1 MASAIVRDE
10 VKCCICLEIFKDPV
24 SLPCGHNF
32 CRSCITQT
40 WKNQDDR
47 ESSCPECMRR
57 YINRPVLQVNTRLR
71 NIAEAFQHEA
81 NQPNI
86 TCTYCID
93 SPSAA
98 IKSCLR
104 CEASLCDRHLKVHSK
119 SPEHVLCDPTAD
131 LESRKCTK
139 HGKILEYY
147 CQEESIGICE
157 SCKQQN
163 KHRGHRIRTLKEES
177 KKRKQKYQHTL
188 EKLTKR
194 REVAEKKIQSLQNH
208 KVQVEGKARVVAD
221 KVALLFKKLRRQQDD
236 LENQVLKDI
245 SNKKEQISGS
255 LSQQVHQLEMRKD
268 ELSRKVSHMKDIC
281 GTADPLTMVWESD
294 REDSRVYDKDNHEE
308 EEFESNQDIV
318 NVDETLVALKI
329 RRELGDIVN
338 NAMKSLLTLEEL
350 DICLDE
356 DTAAYNVEVSRD
368 LKVAFGL
375 ENDET
380 DEKTPEEFD
389 SYQVISSTE
398 FHAGKHYWE
407 VDISGDNNFRI
418 GLCYSS
424 IDREGLLSVIGNN
437 DASWCFVHSA
447 NGFSFKHS
455 NTEHGLS
462 QETFIRRLG
471 IYLDYEAGR
480 ISFYKVDDQ
489 IKHLHTFTAAFTE
502 PLRAALRVGL
512 DVWVRIRN

>member
-1 MASAIVRDE
+1 MASATVRDE
-10 VKCCICLEIFKDPV
+10 ITCSVCQEVFKDPV
-24 SLPCGHNF
+24 TLSCGHNF
-32 CRSCITQT
+32 CRSCITEVWDHQE
-40 WKNQDDR
+40 DR

-57 YINRPVLQVNTRLR
+57 YINRPDLQVNTRLR
-71 NIAEAFQHEA
+71 NIVEAFQLELKH
-81 NQPNI
+81 NI
-86 TCTYCID
+86 KCTYCID
-93 SPSAA
+93 SPVTAV
-98 IKSCLR
+98 KTCLR

-131 LESRKCTK
+131 LESRKCAK
-139 HGKILEYY
+139 HGKVLKYY
-147 CQEESIGICE
+147 CQEESIGICCK
-157 SCKQQN
+157 SCLQEN
-163 KHRGHRIRTLKEES
+163 KHRGRTIRPLKEES
-177 KKRKQKYQHTL
+177 KKRKQECQQTL
-188 EKLTKR
+188 EKLTTR
-194 REVAEKKIQSLQNH
+194 RDVAEKKIQSLQNQ
-208 KVQVEGKARVVAD
+208 KGQVEEHTYVVKE
-221 KVALLFKKLRRQQDD
+221 KVILLFKILRRQQDD
-236 LENQVLKDI
+236 LENRVLKDI

-268 ELSRKVSHMKDIC
+268 ELSRKLRHLKDIC
-281 GTADPLTMVWESD
+281 NTADPLNVVWESY
-294 REDSRVYDKDNHEE
+294 REDSGVYDKDNHEE
-308 EEFESNQDIV
+308 NEFEKNQDIV
-318 NVDETLVALKI
+318 NVDETLIALNI
-329 RRELGDIVN
+329 RKELGDILN
-338 NAMKSLLTLEEL
+338 NAMKALLTPEKS
-350 DICLDE
+350 DICLDK
-356 DTAAYNVEVSRD
+356 DTAANNVQVSRD

-375 ENDET
+375 EKYET
-380 DEKTPEEFD
+380 DEKKPEEFD

-437 DASWCFVHSA
+437 DASWCFVHSG

-489 IKHLHTFTAAFTE
+489 IKHLHTFTAVFTE